1 MAAHRPATLHFIRIN
16 TEKQLP
22 PKKISPPAA
31 VPSAANIAANIDSL
45 RQKIARAC
53 QAAGRRPEEVRLIA
67 VAKTFAAEDARAAAA
82 AGVLDIGE
90 NYMQEAAAKMEA
102 LAELPLTWHFVG
114 RLQGN
119 KAAAVARRF
128 DWAHSVDSE
137 SLARRLSAA
146 RAGMSPLNIFL
157 QVNIDSEKS
166 KSGFAPSETTAAV
179 KSIAALPN
187 LRLRGLMAIPRPREM
202 QASDEEKRAPI
213 RTLAALQKAA
223 AQESGAPLDA
233 MSAGMSDDFEEA
245 IAEGATHIRIGRA
258 LFGHRPLKSAG

>member
-31 VPSAANIAANIDSL
+31 VPSAANIAANINSL
-45 RQKIARAC
+45 RQKIALAC

-146 RAGMSPLNIFL
+146 RAGMPPLNVFL
-157 QVNIDSEKS
+157 QVNIDGEKS
-166 KSGFAPSETTAAV
+166 KSGFAPSETAAAV
-179 KSIAALPN
+179 KSVITLPN
-187 LRLRGLMAIPRPREM
+187 LHLRGLMTIPRPREN

-213 RTLAALQKAA
+213 RALATLQKAA
-223 AQESGAPLDA
+223 AKESGASLDA

-245 IAEGATHIRIGRA
+245 VAEGATHIRIGRA

>member
-1 MAAHRPATLHFIRIN
+1 M
-16 TEKQLP
+16 
-22 PKKISPPAA
+22 PPAA
-31 VPSAANIAANIDSL
+31 DIAANIHSL
-45 RQKIARAC
+45 RQKIALAC
-53 QAAGRRPEEVRLIA
+53 QAAGRRPEEVCLIA
-67 VAKTFAAEDARAAAA
+67 VAKTFAAENARAAAA

-146 RAGMSPLNIFL
+146 RTGMPPLNIFL
-157 QVNIDSEKS
+157 QVNIDGEKS
-166 KSGFAPSETTAAV
+166 KSGFAPSETAAAV

-187 LRLRGLMAIPRPREM
+187 LRLRGLMAIPPPARN
-202 QASDEEKRAPI
+202 ASQRRGKTR
-213 RTLAALQKAA
+213 
-223 AQESGAPLDA
+223 
-233 MSAGMSDDFEEA
+233 SDS
-245 IAEGATHIRIGRA
+245 RIGGIA
-258 LFGHRPLKSAG
+258 KSGGERKRRIAGRNVSWNERRF